1 MSNWELNRELK
12 EMNKEHDLFMQE
24 LSNQRQYMA
33 KMLLNDMGKDMNDVL
48 NGKTK
53 VKMSFWLKL
62 KYKVNYYINK
72 LFNAI

>member
-53 VKMSFWLKL
+53 VEMSFWLKL